1 MATTITATI
10 DRIKNALDA
19 YFDSKGF
26 EWKTQESQSEHEQ
39 AKPTVFSLVCAERTG
54 DNWPTICPSVTIELR
69 GAEVE
74 TSDRISLDIACHCVV
89 VNSAILEREK
99 TVMLDDG
106 IHYVYQDEDG
116 YTDNGVVDALF
127 ADCILLGEETMN
139 ALRGMSGVS
148 ELAIIPPST
157 LDDFP
162 HCQCQVVCTFSML
175 TQFIPCD
182 SFDDLL

>member
-39 AKPTVFSLVCAERTG
+39 EKPTVFSLVCAERTG

-74 TSDRISLDIACHCVV
+74 NSDRIALDIVCHCVV

-99 TVMLDDG
+99 TVEVDG
-106 IHYVYQDEDG
+106 VHHFLTNEG
-116 YTDNGVVDALF
+116 YTDEGVVEALF
-127 ADCILLGEETMN
+127 ADCLLLGEETLN
-139 ALRGMSGVS
+139 ALLGVSGVYDIA
-148 ELAIIPPST
+148 LIPPKT
-157 LDDFP
+157 MDDFP
-162 HCQCQVVCTFSML
+162 HCQCQVVASVSML
-175 TQFIPCD
+175 SRFIE
-182 SFDDLL
+182 DDLL